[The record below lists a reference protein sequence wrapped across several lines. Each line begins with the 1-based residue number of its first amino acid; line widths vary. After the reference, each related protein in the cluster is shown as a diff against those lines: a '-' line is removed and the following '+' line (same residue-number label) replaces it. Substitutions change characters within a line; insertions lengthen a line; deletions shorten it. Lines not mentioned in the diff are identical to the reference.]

1 MLHHQFDTRLE
12 KDNGTNFSMYEGRMF
27 VVMEKTSETFFI
39 KKPLTYAMLKH
50 LEKMIIFPPP

>member
-12 KDNGTNFSMYEGRMF
+12 KDNGTNFSMYAGRMF
-27 VVMEKTSETFFI
+27 VVVEKTSETFFI

-50 LEKMIIFPPP
+50 LKK

>member
-1 MLHHQFDTRLE
+1 
-12 KDNGTNFSMYEGRMF
+12 MF

-50 LEKMIIFPPP
+50 LEKMIIFPPLTIKVSNQYDY